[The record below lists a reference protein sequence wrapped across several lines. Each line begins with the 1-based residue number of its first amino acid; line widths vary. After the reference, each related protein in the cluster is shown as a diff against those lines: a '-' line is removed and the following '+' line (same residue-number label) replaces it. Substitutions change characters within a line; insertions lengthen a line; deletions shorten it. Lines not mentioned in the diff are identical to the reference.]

1 MAKKTSKTTRDEQYR
16 AILEKEGIREYKV
29 LAFMFLSDSGP
40 EYFHLETMM
49 ADPRPDYYL
58 FDIMGEI
65 AQIIVPKD
73 SDNERLLIEL
83 AERCGGKKTTPNT
96 R

>member
-1 MAKKTSKTTRDEQYR
+1 MAKRTTTNKADQYK
-16 AILEKEGIREYKV
+16 IIMEKDGIREYKV
-29 LAFMFLSDSGP
+29 LAFAFLSDTGP
-40 EYFHLETMM
+40 EYFHYELML

-65 AQIIVPKD
+65 AQVVAPKD
-73 SDNERLLIEL
+73 DENDRVIIQL
-83 AERCGGKKTTPNT
+83 AESCGGKKTTPNL

>member
-1 MAKKTSKTTRDEQYR
+1 MARNSKSTKGDEYR
-16 AILEKEGIREYKV
+16 AVMEKDGIREYKV
-29 LAFMFLSDSGP
+29 LAFAFLSDIGP
-40 EYFHLETMM
+40 EYFHYELML

>member
-1 MAKKTSKTTRDEQYR
+1 MAKRTTTNKADQYK
-16 AILEKEGIREYKV
+16 IIMEKDGIREYKV
-29 LAFMFLSDSGP
+29 LAFAFLSDTGP
-40 EYFHLETMM
+40 EYFHYELML

-65 AQIIVPKD
+65 AQVVAPKDAENDAIIVQ
-73 SDNERLLIEL
+73 L
-83 AERCGGKKTTPNT
+83 AEYCGGKKITPNL

>member
-1 MAKKTSKTTRDEQYR
+1 MAKRTKTNKAEEYR
-16 AILEKEGIREYKV
+16 AIMEKEGITEYKV
-29 LAFMFLSDSGP
+29 LAFAFLSDTGP
-40 EYFHLETMM
+40 EYLHYEIML

-65 AQIIVPKD
+65 AQVVAPKD
-73 SDNERLLIEL
+73 DENDHVIIQL
-83 AERCGGKKTTPNT
+83 AERCGGKKITPNL